1 MCGMQIK
8 LHPNKQKHC
17 QKMSTTSESRL
28 ATAKTILTTVG
39 SFAATAVV
47 VRSVAQELLPYE
59 LQDHIFSG
67 IRALFNRFSND
78 LTMVIDEFEGLDSNE
93 IYEAAEI
100 YLGPKATPTTNRL
113 KISKNTKEK
122 HFNITMDK
130 DQEITDTY
138 NGEKFKWAWI
148 CRKTESSANFYNPR
162 DMNSTLKSEVRSFEV
177 TFNKKNR
184 DLAINS
190 YLPYITSEAKIKK
203 QDKRT
208 LKIWTVD
215 YEDMYNIND
224 MWKPVTLDHPATF
237 DTLAMDHDQ
246 KEMILNDL
254 EKFVKRRD
262 YYRKV
267 GRAWKRGYLLYG
279 PPGTGKS
286 SMIAAMAN
294 YLNFDVYDL
303 ELSELTKN
311 SDLRKLLVATANK
324 SILVVEDID
333 CSIDLQEKL
342 AKRDESFPEFHHHQ
356 QSKVRFPFFFFFFT
370 VSSIVCYEL

>member
-1 MCGMQIK
+1 
-8 LHPNKQKHC
+8 
-17 QKMSTTSESRL
+17 MSTTSESRL

-356 QSKVRFPFFFFFFT
+356 QSKVRFPFFFFFFY
-370 VSSIVCYEL
+370 C

>member
-1 MCGMQIK
+1 
-8 LHPNKQKHC
+8 
-17 QKMSTTSESRL
+17 
-28 ATAKTILTTVG
+28 
-39 SFAATAVV
+39 
-47 VRSVAQELLPYE
+47 
-59 LQDHIFSG
+59 
-67 IRALFNRFSND
+67 
-78 LTMVIDEFEGLDSNE
+78 
-93 IYEAAEI
+93 
-100 YLGPKATPTTNRL
+100 
-113 KISKNTKEK
+113 
-122 HFNITMDK
+122 
-130 DQEITDTY
+130 
-138 NGEKFKWAWI
+138 
-148 CRKTESSANFYNPR
+148 
-162 DMNSTLKSEVRSFEV
+162 
-177 TFNKKNR
+177 
-184 DLAINS
+184 
-190 YLPYITSEAKIKK
+190 
-203 QDKRT
+203 
-208 LKIWTVD
+208 
-215 YEDMYNIND
+215 MYNIND

-356 QSKVRFPFFFFFFT
+356 QSKVRFPFFFFFFY
-370 VSSIVCYEL
+370 C